1 MVKYCRKSA
10 NPEKSAQAKVDDLRA
25 HYKNTYETA
34 KAVKGLKIKRAINY
48 YEQVLEKKAIIPFRR
63 HLGGIG
69 RNTQAKQHKC
79 VFGRWPEKSVT
90 KMLSLL
96 KNLLSNAESKGLDT
110 DRCVITNVVVQRAA
124 QGRRRTYRAH
134 GRISP
139 YKSSNCHVQFYLS
152 EKAEG
157 VKKTGDKIGVRL
169 TKRQAA
175 QQRLAIGGGSS

>member
-10 NPEKSAQAKVDDLRA
+10 EPTKSAQAKVNDLRA

-34 KAVKGLKIKRAINY
+34 KAVKGMHI
-48 YEQVLEKKAIIPFRR
+48 KKALTYYQNVIEHKQIIPFRR
-63 HLGGIG
+63 YGTHMG
-69 RNTQAKQHKC
+69 RHTQAKQ
-79 VFGRWPEKSVT
+79 FGTIVGAFPEKSVK
-90 KMLSLL
+90 KMQSLL
-96 KNLLSNAESKGLDT
+96 RNLLANAEAKGLDVE
-110 DRCVITNVVVQRAA
+110 RCVITNVVVQRAA

-139 YKSSNCHVQFYLS
+139 YKSSNCHVQFHLT
-152 EKAEG
+152 EKAQG
-157 VKKTGDKIGVRL
+157 VKKAEKVGVRL